1 MRSRGQ
7 YTIVTRVAAAA
18 LLALTSVSALP
29 ASAWAEDAAQRVDL
43 RVLVITD
50 GGPSVAAIRRQLDLE
65 GVPATEI
72 DLKAPNRAHVT
83 EAFLADEV
91 NGEPRGKFQAVVVPN
106 DAPAAL
112 QADERLALQAYEKK
126 FNVRQVLAYVHP
138 SGAVGLTPPTYTG
151 PLDGASANLTSA
163 ATSGPFNYLRG
174 GFTIQ
179 DADPAITE
187 TYGYLADPVV
197 GNPYVGT
204 FEPLV
209 TATAPS
215 GRTTGVLAGVHRTF
229 DGREQL
235 VLTFSSN
242 GHQHQARYLAHGVI
256 TWMTRGIHLGQYR
269 NYLSVHVDDIF
280 VGDGRWSIS
289 GDCTPGSGDCPAG
302 VPDTKPIRMNV
313 SDVAHAT
320 TWQTTHDYQ
329 FDFLYNAEG
338 SDLATEL
345 NGADPLTTALLAAQ
359 NQFRWVN
366 HTYSH
371 EFLGCVQDFTVIPWR
386 CKTDPA
392 TGQTQYVSQ
401 AQITEEITKN
411 LAWAREHGLNV
422 RPDELVSGEH
432 SGTKVLPQQPNDNP
446 NFVAALTQNGMRW
459 VGLDA
464 SREAGARQVGS
475 ATAVPRHPINVFYN
489 VATAQEEVDEYN
501 WIYTSR
507 ADGGSGICED
517 HPNTT
522 TCIKPLDLN
531 TGFQSYILPTTV
543 ATTLGFALA
552 NDPRPHYVHQA
563 NLTEDRLIYPVL
575 EAVLSAYRGV
585 FAANTPLVNPRL
597 ADAGTALA
605 NQDAWRAAVNNG
617 QVSGYVRGNAV
628 TVQAPAGLA
637 VPMTAPAGTQQG
649 ATAFGEAYAG
659 ERSSFEAI
667 PAGQSALVLTLPAAS
682 AWPAAT
688 VG

>member
-1 MRSRGQ
+1 MPGS
-7 YTIVTRVAAAA
+7 AAAED
-18 LLALTSVSALP
+18 P
-29 ASAWAEDAAQRVDL
+29 AKRVDL
-43 RVLVITD
+43 RVLVISD

-72 DLKAPNRAHVT
+72 DLTRADRTHVT
-83 EAFLADEV
+83 ADFLADQV
-91 NGEPRGKFQAVVVPN
+91 NGEPRGRFQAVVVPN
-106 DAPAAL
+106 DAPSGL
-112 QADERLALQAYEKK
+112 QSDERLALQAYEKS
-126 FNVRQVLAYVHP
+126 FHIRQVLAYSYP
-138 SGAVGLTPPTYTG
+138 SAAVGLTPPSYSG
-151 PLDGASANLTSA
+151 PLDGASASLTSA
-163 ATSGPFNYLRG
+163 ATAGPFNYLRG
-174 GFTIQ
+174 GFTVQ

-197 GNPYVGT
+197 NNPYVGS
-204 FEPLV
+204 FDPLV
-209 TATAPS
+209 TATAP
-215 GRTTGVLAGVHRTF
+215 GGTATGVLAGVHHTS

-235 VLTFSSN
+235 VLTFSAN
-242 GHQHQARYLAHGVI
+242 GYQAQARYLAHGVV

-280 VGDGRWSIS
+280 VGDGRWSIP

-302 VPDTKPIRMNV
+302 VPDTTPIRMSV
-313 SDVAHAT
+313 ADVTHAVD
-320 TWQTTHDYQ
+320 WQRANDYQ

-345 NGADPLTTALLAAQ
+345 NGSDPLTTALLAAQ
-359 NQFRWVN
+359 DEFRWVN

-392 TGQTQYVSQ
+392 TGRTQYVSQ

-411 LAWAREHGLNV
+411 LAWADQHGLAV
-422 RPDELVSGEH
+422 RRDELVSGEH
-432 SGTKVLPQQPNDNP
+432 SGTRILPQQPDDNP
-446 NFVAALTQNGMRW
+446 NFVAALTQNGLRW

-464 SREAGARQVGS
+464 SRETGARQIGA

-489 VATAQEEVDEYN
+489 VATVREEVDEYN

-517 HPNTT
+517 HPDTT

-531 TGFQSYILPTTV
+531 TGFQSHILPTIVT
-543 ATTLGFALA
+543 TTLGFALA

-563 NLTEDRLIYPVL
+563 NLAEDRLIYPVL

-597 ADAGTALA
+597 ADAGAVLA
-605 NQDAWRAAVNNG
+605 DQDAWRAAVNAG
-617 QVSGYVRGNAV
+617 QVSGYVRGDTV

-637 VPMTAPAGTQQG
+637 VPMTAPTGTQQG
-649 ATAFGEAYAG
+649 ATAFGAAYAG

-667 PAGQSALVLTLPAAS
+667 PAGQNELVLTLPAAS
-682 AWPAAT
+682 AWPAAA